1 MKISELA
8 RASGA
13 APDTIRYYERAGLL
27 PAPLRTA
34 AGWRDYGAAH
44 AGRLAFIR
52 QARSLGMSL
61 DEVRAL
67 LRCHDG
73 ACANCRAAHALIDA
87 MFGAVAMGDIGSPM
101 FMFAKSLQIAPPQ
114 IAQEV
119 AKIINESWSA
129 RKVEQYMVEVKARAK
144 AAQKAEER
152 PVSAESES
160 RAAALSK
167 KLGVGVKVR
176 TNARG
181 SGDIVLKFKDEKEF
195 EKLCS
200 ILTA

>member
-87 MFGAVAMGDIGSPM
+87 HLGHI
-101 FMFAKSLQIAPPQ
+101 
-114 IAQEV
+114 
-119 AKIINESWSA
+119 
-129 RKVEQYMVEVKARAK
+129 
-144 AAQKAEER
+144 EER
-152 PVSAESES
+152 ISQLRALQGQIEALRARCDWRCEGAQCAIVRGISEQAACGAPAAPVDGVHPRSG
-160 RAAALSK
+160 AAH
-167 KLGVGVKVR
+167 
-176 TNARG
+176 
-181 SGDIVLKFKDEKEF
+181 
-195 EKLCS
+195 
-200 ILTA
+200 